1 MSINRFSAA
10 LRTLC
15 AAALCL
21 GATIAQADGIA
32 IQNANYDATGR
43 QIIVKGKLDGFNG
56 RQTVTVRNLATG
68 VVLGTKAA
76 TKQFSFF
83 IPVPAG
89 TAVPCEL
96 QVRAGAV
103 VKSTEVRHGPGL
115 CARYTVQLTG
125 TVTDAPIPN
134 ALVTVT
140 VDGIT
145 YTTTADANGN
155 YTLPIT
161 TANLNQLLKIEAAG
175 TSQTGTPIEFT
186 NLIGSFSR
194 VLDEQASTGQ
204 AKGNVTNVTTAS
216 YVLVLQANDG
226 QEPSTE
232 EQLRSA
238 ETAVDATKLLQL
250 AAIIKLIVDEGYAL
264 PPGETNLIDFISDP
278 EAVTQYVATT
288 LSTPAAQQDLNA
300 AVGAILADSN
310 LVAGFSAQD
319 IPERYFAI
327 PAANPGYMARSG
339 NILEFDSAA
348 NTGRLLD
355 YFAGQGRSVNLPYTW
370 QIASGRLRVDFAQPI
385 VDTYQD
391 VADSPALA
399 GLLTPA
405 EQSFY
410 AGELLNVVQRTKSYT
425 FTRLNDGVLA
435 DPVLREADTS
445 LQVLPTQT
453 SKGQF
458 NGTQEV
464 DRTVKTTDLLRS
476 SLDIQPIP
484 FAGSCPSGGKS
495 VCVPGTWSSF
505 AVYSPGNDFRFI
517 TGTAGA
523 VIPVTAWGDLQT
535 FTGAGSGPVTG
546 AISGV
551 SATWAVSAD
560 GTLTVTYPSGWVQR
574 MQVIENQ
581 GLEYGVFHE
590 FTRGAERFATYNINV
605 KANAGFSFT
614 APYLANAAGEIWQ
627 GEVNSWSIGNLN
639 QDGTRPIRSYFGWR
653 FTAVDDSALNLN
665 GLFEN
670 ETCDP
675 DGLANDLYASLSLG
689 KRTVTA
695 DGRVVIDRTGN
706 GTRFRSWYPIASTTV
721 GGDRQFYVL
730 ESELRNGLVFIAP
743 RLNLLREIPV
753 PQWKCSNLSP

>member
-1 MSINRFSAA
+1 
-10 LRTLC
+10 
-15 AAALCL
+15 
-21 GATIAQADGIA
+21 
-32 IQNANYDATGR
+32 
-43 QIIVKGKLDGFNG
+43 
-56 RQTVTVRNLATG
+56 
-68 VVLGTKAA
+68 
-76 TKQFSFF
+76 
-83 IPVPAG
+83 
-89 TAVPCEL
+89 
-96 QVRAGAV
+96 
-103 VKSTEVRHGPGL
+103 
-115 CARYTVQLTG
+115 
-125 TVTDAPIPN
+125 
-134 ALVTVT
+134 
-140 VDGIT
+140 
-145 YTTTADANGN
+145 
-155 YTLPIT
+155 
-161 TANLNQLLKIEAAG
+161 
-175 TSQTGTPIEFT
+175 
-186 NLIGSFSR
+186 
-194 VLDEQASTGQ
+194 
-204 AKGNVTNVTTAS
+204 
-216 YVLVLQANDG
+216 VLQANDG
-226 QEPSTE
+226 QEPPTE
-232 EQLRSA
+232 EQLRTA
-238 ETAVDATKLLQL
+238 ETAVDATELLQL
-250 AAIIKLIVDEGYAL
+250 AAIIKLIVDEGYDL
-264 PPGETNLIDFISDP
+264 PPGETNLIEFISDP
-278 EAVTQYVATT
+278 EAVAQYVATT

-300 AVGAILADSN
+300 AVDAILADSN

-339 NILEFDSAA
+339 YILEFAA
-348 NTGRLLD
+348 AGNTGGLLD
-355 YFAGQGRSVNLPYTW
+355 YFSGQGKSLSAPFSW
-370 QIASGRLRVDFAQPI
+370 QIANGRLRVDFAQAI
-385 VDTYQD
+385 VVNYVE

-399 GLLTPA
+399 GVLTPA
-405 EQSFY
+405 EQAAF
-410 AGELLNVVQRTKSYT
+410 AGEQLNVVQRTYGYT

-435 DPVLREADTS
+435 DPVLREADIS
-445 LQVLPTQT
+445 LQVLPTAT

-458 NGTQEV
+458 NGTLEV
-464 DRTVKTTDLLRS
+464 DRTEESTVSLRS

-484 FAGSCPSGGKS
+484 FAGSCPSGGQS

-505 AVYSPGNDFRFI
+505 AVYSPGNDLGFI

-523 VIPVTAWGDLQT
+523 ALPVTAWGDVQT
-535 FTGAGSGPVTG
+535 FTGAGAGSGTVTG

-605 KANAGFSFT
+605 KADTGFSFT
-614 APYLANAAGEIWQ
+614 APYIANAAGEIWQ
-627 GEVNSWSIGNLN
+627 GEVNNWVVGNLN
-639 QDGTRPIRSYFGWR
+639 QDGSRPISSYFGWR

-706 GTRFRSWYPIASTTV
+706 GARLRSWYPIASTTV
-721 GGDRQFYVL
+721 GGDRQFYAM
-730 ESELRNGLVFIAP
+730 ESERRNGLVFIAP